1 MIRSTRERPHH
12 LAFFRRKWVLISLGV
27 LLVIGGLAGY
37 ALYSYFHLQGLIQG
51 DATTDPRPE
60 PTEGEQDPPINVLLV
75 GSDSR
80 EGLTDEEQER
90 LGANDTN
97 PDGTTIG
104 GERADT
110 LILAHIDP
118 ETDHVTMVQFPRDL
132 YVPVANG
139 GKSKINESLEKG
151 DDNLLNTVRD
161 LTGLDIHHY
170 AKINIAGFRD
180 LIDAIDG
187 VEVCI
192 PEPIPFDPQTGIE
205 VLEDEVGMVDFD
217 GDRALRFVRSR
228 HFATGDFERIQ
239 NQQKFLSA
247 AIDKITSVDTFL
259 HLSRLYELQD
269 VAKDNLEIDDKT
281 TIRGLWNILQKFQAF
296 NPENYEAYTAPNFG
310 TGSVEIAPGVTS
322 SIVVP
327 NMPGLRIMFDAIA
340 DNESPAEADGV
351 PDVDVTKISVGVY
364 NGTKVDGKADGASD
378 KIAAAT
384 TTVNGTVNITTIA
397 DAGRQNFKETVVTY
411 EDKKEITADKAELVA
426 TAIPGSVVEVGRTDP
441 GVDVA
446 VTVGKEFRTKP
457 IVQIVGIPIPKPGK
471 LPEVCQ

>member
-1 MIRSTRERPHH
+1 MRNPFSRKKTPARDFTGMIRSTRGRPHH
-12 LAFFRRKWVLISLGV
+12 LAFFRRKWVLIALAV
-27 LLVIGGLAGY
+27 LLVLGGAAGY
-37 ALYSYFHLQGLIQG
+37 GVYRYYHLQGEIQEPI
-51 DATTDPRPE
+51 DDITDHPRE
-60 PTEGEQDPPINVLLV
+60 DDVDPSFNVLLV

-80 EGLTDEEQER
+80 EGLTEEEQQR
-90 LGANDTN
+90 LGADDTN
-97 PDGTTIG
+97 PDGTIIG

-132 YVPVANG
+132 YVPVADG

-151 DDNLLNTVRD
+151 NNNLVETVTD

-180 LIDAIDG
+180 LVDAIGG

-192 PEPIPFDPQTGIE
+192 REPIPFDPQTGIE
-205 VLEDEVGMVDFD
+205 VLEDEVGMVEFD

-259 HLSRLYELQD
+259 HLSRLNELQN
-269 VAKDNLEIDDKT
+269 VAKDNLEIDDQT
-281 TIRGLWNILQKFQAF
+281 TIFGLLNILKKFQSF
-296 NPENYEAYTAPNFG
+296 TPENYEAYTAPNFG
-310 TGSVEIAPGVTS
+310 TGSVELASGETS

-327 NMPGLRIMFDAIA
+327 NMPALRLMFDAIA
-340 DNESPAEADGV
+340 DNESPADADGV

-378 KIAAAT
+378 EIAEAT
-384 TTVNGTVNITTIA
+384 RTLNGTVDITTIA

-426 TAIPGSVVEVGRTDP
+426 AALPGSTIEI
-441 GVDVA
+441 
-446 VTVGKEFRTKP
+446 GKT
-457 IVQIVGIPIPKPGK
+457 
-471 LPEVCQ
+471 